1 MTAVCWTEWKLL
13 LSITVNIYL
22 FVSANA
28 YNGDNKEQN
37 KDHNSTADG
46 NTKPD
51 VHWSF
56 LCETIDWQQ
65 TCYTFYCTCITLSIF
80 LSLLLPIF
88 NDSTA
93 YVNLVS
99 FFQSSHVH
107 WPLCSIVTS
116 GMDRKGEEWR
126 EEQERHFHF
135 ILRSGSS
142 GCPKVHVRF
151 TLWPT

>member
-1 MTAVCWTEWKLL
+1 MCV
-13 LSITVNIYL
+13 ITMNIYL

-28 YNGDNKEQN
+28 YDGDNKEQDE
-37 KDHNSTADG
+37 DHNSTDDG

-56 LCETIDWQQ
+56 LCETIGWQQ
-65 TCYTFYCTCITLSIF
+65 KRYTFYCTCITLSLF

-107 WPLCSIVTS
+107 WPLCSILTS
-116 GMDRKGEEWR
+116 GMDRKGEE
-126 EEQERHFHF
+126 
-135 ILRSGSS
+135 
-142 GCPKVHVRF
+142 
-151 TLWPT
+151 